1 MLVSIE
7 RERTERVALFLVCQP
22 RQDKSLQYIFGD
34 TLWKKCEELGNKSSG
49 HANKGHASLLRQIK
63 LAYIT
68 FDNSLHALY
77 LLCSVGG
84 TFRKLRNSI
93 GI

>member
-34 TLWKKCEELGNKSSG
+34 TMEKCEELGNKSYR

-77 LLCSVGG
+77 LPCSAGG
-84 TFRKLRNSI
+84 
-93 GI
+93 